1 MRDVPIRDDVIRLG
15 QFLKLA
21 CVIESGGEAKSAIA
35 VGEVASTAR
44 RNCAVVGSCTA
55 VTSLISAANAS
66 GWPERTT
73 TSSRPSAHSHS
84 ARSDA
89 GLRSVR

>member
-1 MRDVPIRDDVIRLG
+1 MRDVPIRDDMIRLG

-21 CVIESGGEAKSAIA
+21 GVIESGGEAKPAIA
-35 VGEVASTAR
+35 VGEVAVNGEAV
-44 RNCAVVGSCTA
+44 VVGSCTA

-73 TSSRPSAHSHS
+73 TNSRPSAHSHA

-89 GLRSVR
+89 GLHSIR